1 MANAS
6 QMLLLIR
13 EHQQIGISDFY
24 PFSQGGN
31 LGKIINNK
39 ALLID
44 LCTVLID
51 DLEMTYYIKIH
62 REESK

>member
-24 PFSQGGN
+24 PFSQGGK
-31 LGKIINNK
+31 LG
-39 ALLID
+39 
-44 LCTVLID
+44 
-51 DLEMTYYIKIH
+51 
-62 REESK
+62 